1 MVDDILGSQVVDQ
14 PSCLFSLNFNKSI
27 LSPLKE
33 SLINTV
39 SPASDPYHLC
49 NRVDINGV
57 HWIKSMSIV
66 KPIIV
71 PVSREDISTV
81 LNISLT
87 PEGDI
92 ARPIFVKGSL
102 RAVFMRRNFDVH
114 TPAHFFNKYL
124 RDNIHSLNK
133 TSGKKAGNRGGN
145 DKKHS
150 FFVHWSGLCYAN
162 IDGCNSFCNTGI
174 TQDNLT
180 QLAKGEC
187 DLVRITMPIYGNY

>member
-1 MVDDILGSQVVDQ
+1 
-14 PSCLFSLNFNKSI
+14 
-27 LSPLKE
+27 
-33 SLINTV
+33 
-39 SPASDPYHLC
+39 
-49 NRVDINGV
+49 
-57 HWIKSMSIV
+57 MSIV
-66 KPIIV
+66 KLIIA
-71 PVSREDISTV
+71 PVSMEDISTG

-87 PEGDI
+87 PEGNI

-102 RAVFMRRNFDVH
+102 REILMRRNFDVH

-124 RDNIHSLNK
+124 KDNIRSLNK
-133 TSGKKAGNRGGN
+133 ASGKKAGNRGGN

-162 IDGCNSFCNTGI
+162 IDGCNYFCNTGI

-187 DLVRITMPIYGNY
+187 DLVRITMPIHGNCKYIWKKSMGLSGIYLGSDKLAPLLTGPIRLSDHLEMRR